1 MHQTALGTALP
12 ELMPRR
18 PLALN
23 AHHKLGDR
31 REHILIGDD
40 ARFDV
45 LKPDVHHPVGDGLQT
60 ADAIWGGVNGVKS
73 L

>member
-1 MHQTALGTALP
+1 
-12 ELMPRR
+12 MPRR
-18 PLALN
+18 PLALD

-60 ADAIWGGVNGVKS
+60 ADAI
-73 L
+73 